1 MDLLDPFIVRMMG
14 AHINRRTAENVR
26 KAGLEIERVEELA
39 PGGLVKLITARAKK
53 SGVPSQGKQGM
64 WAYAANQHV
73 LSRRNEDVTNPCLV
87 GRDDHVLVR
96 QGIRQFIEEESDMEV
111 IAEAD
116 DGDQALRLVQEHQ
129 PDVAV
134 LDIHMPK
141 VTGIEATRRIR
152 ERFPKVRVLILTAYD
167 DDPYVFAL
175 LQAGANG
182 YVLKTASAD
191 ELVHAVRTVYE
202 GQSALSPEIAS
213 KVVRQMASG
222 KPAGADG
229 QVETLTERELDV
241 LRLAA
246 QGKTNRAIGSD
257 LDISHRTV
265 QGHLAS
271 IYGKLGV
278 NSRTE
283 AVTEALRRGWI
294 VIE

>member
-1 MDLLDPFIVRMMG
+1 MSQIRVLL
-14 AHINRRTAENVR
+14 A
-26 KAGLEIERVEELA
+26 
-39 PGGLVKLITARAKK
+39 
-53 SGVPSQGKQGM
+53 
-64 WAYAANQHV
+64 
-73 LSRRNEDVTNPCLV
+73 
-87 GRDDHVLVR
+87 DDHVLVR

-152 ERFPKVRVLILTAYD
+152 ERHPQVRVLILTAYD

-175 LQAGANG
+175 LQAGADG
-182 YVLKTASAD
+182 YVLKTASAE
-191 ELVHAVRTVYE
+191 ELVHAVRTVYG

-222 KPAGADG
+222 KPARAAE

-246 QGKTNRAIGSD
+246 QGKTNRAIGSE
-257 LDISHRTV
+257 LGISHRTV

-271 IYGKLGV
+271 IYGKLAV